1 MLMGVRQVF
10 GLGLMI
16 SDPITTAD
24 LVTVARTAE
33 KAGFTT
39 LTIGGRETILD
50 PTTILAALAARTEQ
64 IGLVAAVN
72 VDTALPYDF
81 ARRLASL
88 DHLSSG
94 RAGWKPYSTA
104 DEPDEARIAEFVH
117 AVSHL
122 LDSWDDDAAVYDK
135 ESGIYVDISK
145 VHRLDHI
152 GEYYRVAGPLDI
164 PRAPQGRPVLVQE
177 VLAADLAEGA
187 WPTADIIEI
196 VPVPGQSTNKPL
208 APRAEGNTTLLSIVA
223 DTGDLASMHALLNDG
238 DVDGATVRVAPRI
251 DAVARAARDIGL
263 WSKPRGSNLRDTLGL
278 SRPES
283 LFALRRNGVSA

>member
-10 GLGLMI
+10 GLGLII
-16 SDPITTAD
+16 SDPISTAD
-24 LVTVARTAE
+24 LVMVARTAE

-39 LTIGGRETILD
+39 LTIGGKETILD
-50 PTTILAALAARTEQ
+50 PMTILAALAAKTEQ

-72 VDTALPYDF
+72 IDTALPYDF

-104 DEPDEARIAEFVH
+104 DEPEEARIAEFVY

-122 LDSWDDDAAVYDK
+122 LDSWDDDAALYDK
-135 ESGIYVDISK
+135 ESGIYVDITK
-145 VHRLDHI
+145 VHRLDHV
-152 GEYYRVAGPLDI
+152 GQFYRVAGPLDI
-164 PRAPQGRPVLVQE
+164 PRAPQGRPVLVRE

-187 WPTADIIEI
+187 WPTADVIEI
-196 VPVPGQSTNKPL
+196 VQIPGQSVTKPL
-208 APRAEGNTTLLSIVA
+208 APRAEGNTVFLSIVA
-223 DTGDLASMHALLNDG
+223 ATDDLASVRALLDEDN
-238 DVDGATVRVAPRI
+238 VDGVTVRAAPRM
-251 DAVARAARDIGL
+251 DAIACAARDLGL
-263 WSKPRGSNLRDTLGL
+263 RPKPRGGSLRDTLGL

-283 LFALRRNGVSA
+283 LFTLRGNGVSA